1 MSDVSPF
8 SKAVMV
14 KALPA
19 LIVIFLIFISLMF
32 LISYTEAFY
41 LVILIWIVAPVILVK
56 FYRWAVARLRK

>member
-1 MSDVSPF
+1 
-8 SKAVMV
+8 MV